1 MNTLP
6 FIAALAVLGWLAE
19 FLLDDARAFL
29 GSDFLGF
36 AIITMMAM
44 MVPLMILAI
53 QDDLAILR
61 DRRK

>member
-6 FIAALAVLGWLAE
+6 FLAAFAATGWFAE

-36 AIITMMAM
+36 AVIGV
-44 MVPLMILAI
+44 MVLLIPLTILAI
-53 QDDLAILR
+53 QDDLDILR